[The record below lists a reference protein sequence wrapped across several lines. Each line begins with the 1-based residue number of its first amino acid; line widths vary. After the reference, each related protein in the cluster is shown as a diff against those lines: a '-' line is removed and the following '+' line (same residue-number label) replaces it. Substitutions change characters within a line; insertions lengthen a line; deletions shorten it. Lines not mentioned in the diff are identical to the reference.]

1 MVFFCYNKRI
11 YSYTNTHVMY
21 LEFLRLRLYPAAVVM
36 TSMVGSLVSPVYAA
50 EKPFVQE
57 FVVTAYYSPLPG
69 QSAYFRGDYEEEIE
83 FNGKGIAGADGT
95 PVYAGMLAGPPT
107 YDFGTVVD
115 LPGLG
120 VGTVHDRGG
129 RIVEWGDDLHRIDIW
144 MGSGEE
150 GLARAL
156 AWGARRIKGTVYP
169 VGSQAP
175 GERMDLSI
183 VPVDLSLLAS
193 LPKPDTSTMLLAAQ
207 SGDKSSGARKLQ
219 EILRDQ
225 GYFDEE
231 PNGFFGPA
239 TQAALK
245 KFQQENAISGD
256 GTAVD
261 TMTVA
266 ALLSSEQLT
275 DKNLPALN
283 IGLAEG
289 GNGTDVKQAQKLL
302 RYLGYYRGRT
312 DGEFDHDMRQ
322 AVVSFQMDRGVI
334 EHRTDEGAGRIGP
347 VTKAAV
353 LKAWKGKVVAAKAKT
368 LAVKMTVAAKVK
380 DEGIPGKQLSKGSK
394 GKDVKT
400 LQAFLS
406 DRGYLKASDI
416 TGTFGPRTE
425 KALIAYQVD
434 RKIIATAK
442 AKGAGVFGPATKTFV
457 HSEALDVAWK
467 SVRAD
472 GIKAL

>member
-1 MVFFCYNKRI
+1 
-11 YSYTNTHVMY
+11 MY
-21 LEFLRLRLYPAAVVM
+21 MEFLKLRLYPAAVVM

-50 EKPFVQE
+50 EKPYVQE

-69 QSAYFRGDYEEEIE
+69 QSAYFRGDYDEEIE

-120 VGTVHDRGG
+120 IGTVHDRGG
-129 RIVEWGDDLHRIDIW
+129 RIIEWGEDIHRIDIW

-169 VGSQAP
+169 AGSEAP
-175 GERMDLSI
+175 AEHMDLSVI
-183 VPVDLSLLAS
+183 PVDLSLLAS
-193 LPKPDTSTMLLAAQ
+193 LPKPDASSILLAAE
-207 SGDKSSGARKLQ
+207 SGDKSPGARKLQ
-219 EILRDQ
+219 DMLKEL
-225 GYFDEE
+225 GYFDEQ

-245 KFQQENAISGD
+245 KFQEDNAISGD

-261 TMTVA
+261 MTTVA
-266 ALLSSEQLT
+266 ALLSAVQLT
-275 DKNLPALN
+275 DKNLPGLN

-289 GNGTDVKQAQKLL
+289 GTGNDVKQAQKLL

-312 DGEFDHDMRQ
+312 DGEFDHDVRQ

-353 LKAWKGKVVAAKAKT
+353 LKAWKSKVVAAKAKT

-380 DEGIPGKQLSKGSK
+380 NDVIPAKQLSKGNK

-406 DRGYLKASDI
+406 ERGYLKATDV

-425 KALIAYQVD
+425 KALITYQVD
-434 RKIIATAK
+434 RKIIASAK

-457 HSEALDVAWK
+457 NSEALDVAWK

-472 GIKAL
+472 GIKAFSL